1 MQTPDFFRSR
11 VDAMI
16 NLNDPLAVLASRL
29 PWDQIEASVAAKF
42 ERQARA
48 GQILEGRDMFGPTA
62 GPGGCRSQQRGAAQ
76 VADSPDGQPA
86 VPQAQLQS
94 QRRRT
99 GGALEREHRLAVFQR
114 HGLLRTPTAVR
125 CHTDRSLSPGSGRR
139 RPDAGGAHL
148 PWQPLR
154 RSHSERGPGAGNESD
169 AGHCRYAQTHR
180 GRSGLSRRG
189 RRQPGQGDH
198 SQGQIQESEQ
208 AAKGLAQTANSGGA
222 RHWPLEVG
230 SPHGSLLATR
240 RVGRCLALHQ
250 LRRWL
255 QPALAAARHCPSG
268 HKGGIFAPAARCV
281 VGKKGHSSVIRPTG
295 PLRDSVPE
303 RLARQ
308 SDGCQSTPI
317 WGHVVCGG

>member
-139 RPDAGGAHL
+139 RPGAAAQGHHRHGRRHRGGQTQRPRTRDCGH
-148 PWQPLR
+148 
-154 RSHSERGPGAGNESD
+154 HGAGE
-169 AGHCRYAQTHR
+169 GYRPPY
-180 GRSGLSRRG
+180 
-189 RRQPGQGDH
+189 RQPFAGDRPPQG
-198 SQGQIQESEQ
+198 G
-208 AAKGLAQTANSGGA
+208 K
-222 RHWPLEVG
+222 
-230 SPHGSLLATR
+230 
-240 RVGRCLALHQ
+240 
-250 LRRWL
+250 
-255 QPALAAARHCPSG
+255 
-268 HKGGIFAPAARCV
+268 RCV
-281 VGKKGHSSVIRPTG
+281 GAPVATPTPSSSG
-295 PLRDSVPE
+295 
-303 RLARQ
+303 A
-308 SDGCQSTPI
+308 
-317 WGHVVCGG
+317 